1 MRPMITS
8 PTRPTAAL
16 SLLNP
21 LRSEQE
27 GLEATEAY
35 MRDLCRDGQRQDT
48 PVARA
53 CLYHLEAGGGR
64 TRARIS
70 LAAAHCLALQTDEAV
85 IISAVPELL
94 HNASLIHDDLQDR
107 SEQRRGRAS
116 VWAQFGS
123 GIAVCAGDLLVSAAY
138 GAMASYPAPEKI
150 SALIKRVHARTRT
163 VIEGQAADLACA
175 GKPDISLA
183 AYREIAAAKSGP
195 LLGLGI
201 ELALI
206 GSGYDEAAAT
216 AAKAAGAFALA
227 YQIADDIEDDA
238 NDYDSHGGESC
249 LNAVH
254 LLRERGDADPL
265 ASARQQACHAL
276 LIAEESAG
284 CLPEGAGAALTQAAT
299 ELRGKLGAGT

>member
-64 TRARIS
+64 ARARIS

-138 GAMASYPAPEKI
+138 GAMAGFPAPEKI
-150 SALIKRVHARTRT
+150 PTLIKRVHARTRT

-206 GSGYDEAAAT
+206 ASGYGEAAAT

-299 ELRGKLGAGT
+299 ELRRKLGADT